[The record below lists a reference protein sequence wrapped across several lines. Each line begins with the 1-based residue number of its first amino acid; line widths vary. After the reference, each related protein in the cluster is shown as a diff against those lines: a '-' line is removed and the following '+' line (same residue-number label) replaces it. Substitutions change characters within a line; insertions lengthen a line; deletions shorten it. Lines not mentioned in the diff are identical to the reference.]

1 MRLHGRALLQTGAF
15 LALGL
20 ASTPSAWG
28 YYEESHLIG
37 DAAHLTVAS
46 NGVALVEHSLT
57 WRLLAGQP
65 HTIDLLGTEPL
76 ATPESATSLVSDDGR
91 SIPASVTPLPGKGLR
106 VTVLEPKSLRH
117 GLYQLKV
124 AYSVNLADAGELT
137 REGSKYRLLW
147 KSPVPTEGY
156 EGPKVVFSL
165 PPALEPPAALMGAG
179 GMRDDGVAATLKRD
193 PVHDDL
199 ELSRPHI
206 GRGEEVL
213 WAASVSAKAFDSG
226 SGPVF
231 ARPPPPPLHDDPPPV
246 GAWAHALLAALAAAF
261 AASVVLRDRSA
272 RGSLRGLV
280 PLPSWERATAGGAA
294 LFAGA
299 SLQLADARLAGSALV
314 ALAMMCATARPQK
327 RVAPPRG
334 PGRWL
339 ALRPVDVFPDRG
351 PSGLRRLAPLGWV
364 VAAAGVVLAFAFA
377 GFLLRAHEPEA
388 PLVLPLDALAFLPLL
403 VSILTPARAPASAG
417 EKDEP
422 PRRWLALAPLF
433 EELRHR
439 TGLRASPWARVP
451 VGGDEPDE
459 VRVLVVPREPM
470 PGLVGIEIG
479 LPSDDGLPE
488 LLVRVQE
495 ATAASAKMTSLCPDV
510 VPVPGRK
517 PEERVYRV
525 APALPTR
532 RGTVA
537 LVTSLVARLAE
548 RRHSEAG
555 QASESGERDP
565 WTREE
570 RRAAIAMEPAVT

>member
-1 MRLHGRALLQTGAF
+1 MRLHGRALPVAGAF
-15 LALGL
+15 LALAL
-20 ASTPSAWG
+20 VSAPPAWG

-37 DAAHLTVAS
+37 DAARLTVAP

-76 ATPESATSLVSDDGR
+76 AIPEAATSLVSEDGR
-91 SIPASVTPLPGKGLR
+91 SIPASVALLPGKGLR
-106 VTVLEPKSLRH
+106 VTVLEPKALRH
-117 GLYQLKV
+117 GQYQLRL

-137 REGSKYRLLW
+137 RVGPTYRLLW
-147 KSPVPTEGY
+147 RSPLPTEGY

-165 PPALEPPAALMGAG
+165 PPALEPPTALIGAG

-193 PVHDDL
+193 PTHDDL
-199 ELSRPHI
+199 ELTRPHM

-213 WAASVSAKAFDSG
+213 WAASVSAKAFDRG

-231 ARPPPPPLHDDPPPV
+231 ARPPPPPLHDDPPAV
-246 GAWAHALLAALAAAF
+246 GAWAHATIAARALAFVALL
-261 AASVVLRDRSA
+261 VLRDRSA
-272 RGSLRGLV
+272 RRSLRGLV

-299 SLQLADARLAGSALV
+299 SLQLAYAPMAGSCLV
-314 ALAMMCATARPQK
+314 VVAMMCATARP
-327 RVAPPRG
+327 RELAPPARG

-339 ALRPVDVFPDRG
+339 ALRPVDVFPDRDPTG
-351 PSGLRRLAPLGWV
+351 VRRLVPLGWV
-364 VAAAGVVLAFAFA
+364 GLATGVVLAFAFA
-377 GFLLRAHEPEA
+377 GHLLRAQEPEA

-403 VSILTPARAPASAG
+403 VTALTPTPG
-417 EKDEP
+417 EGQ
-422 PRRWLALAPLF
+422 RTLRWLARLF
-433 EELRHR
+433 EDLRHR
-439 TGLRASPWARVP
+439 SGLRASPWARVP

-459 VRVLVVPREPM
+459 VRVLVVPREPL

-479 LPSDDGLPE
+479 LPSDDAPPE

-495 ATAASAKMTSLCPDV
+495 ATAASAKMTSLCPNA

-525 APALPTR
+525 TPALPTR

-537 LVTSLVARLAE
+537 LVMSLAKRLAE
-548 RRHSEAG
+548 RRVRE
-555 QASESGERDP
+555 GEE
-565 WTREE
+565 WSREE
-570 RRAAIAMEPAVT
+570 RRGAIAMQPAAT